1 MSTVQSTY
9 LGWSGFLHAT
19 DCKKPSWDAQMQTE
33 SMLGPDARLSRA
45 CNNEDCSHGDHVE
58 MTTFRLVCHSC
69 RRAHVLTGEIS
80 SESYTTVDRIGY
92 GSVPRKI
99 AGLLLWPGQP
109 WFRAGRASHEH
120 PHDFLVTR
128 AGVTRVA
135 ESDVVGCIYLWKGK
149 LGGLTWA
156 AAAVQDPDGTF
167 APGKL
172 RWRRVSEG
180 LRTPTAAAKFIAAEV
195 AAADGER

>member
-9 LGWSGFLHAT
+9 LGWSNLAHAA
-19 DCKKPSWDAQMQTE
+19 DCLKPLWDVQTQAE
-33 SMLGPDARLSRA
+33 SASDPDGRASRA
-45 CNNEDCSHGDHVE
+45 CNHEGCDHGDHFE
-58 MTTFRLVCHSC
+58 KTTIRIVCRSC
-69 RRAHVLTGEIS
+69 GRAHVLGGEIY
-80 SESYTTVDRIGY
+80 SESHTTVDRIGY
-92 GSVPRKI
+92 GSTPRKV

-128 AGVTRVA
+128 PGVTRVA

-156 AAAVQDPDGTF
+156 AAAVQDPNGTF

-172 RWRRVSEG
+172 RWKRVREG
-180 LRTPTAAAKFIAAEV
+180 LRTSTAAAKFIAAEV
-195 AAADGER
+195 AAADGEC